1 MHYTSLI
8 VKNDHKKQN
17 GPQTSIITK
26 RNIDSKQAKLSC
38 IQKTNDEKTPLPP
51 RTLITKTAFDHY
63 SSPFQIGL
71 GGILFFN
78 TLQEVTRV
86 EDNVLILQNFTYTN
100 MFSLLVHP
108 LRKHKQNWSSKLKT
122 HSSSKP
128 NYLPFPT
135 RSSTLE
141 TYEEVDSS

>member
-108 LRKHKQNWSSKLKT
+108 LRKHKQN
-122 HSSSKP
+122 
-128 NYLPFPT
+128 
-135 RSSTLE
+135 
-141 TYEEVDSS
+141 